1 MVYDGYREEGSVM
14 IRIGEVAKLHG
25 ISNRTLRHWEEAG
38 VLVSV
43 RAENGYRYY
52 DEGNV
57 ERVQHIMLLRK
68 LKMPIGDIEKLFD
81 IDDTQTAIKMLGGH
95 LANLRQKTAV
105 YATLSHIVENII
117 GHIQQSESISKML
130 QQLAIVDANH
140 LAVPK
145 TILSEGIIA
154 METLKNVRIVDLP
167 PMTVVSHCMVS
178 ESPEKDCSDVF
189 DPFIAEYNL
198 RNFAGYRNFGFN
210 NPDPCESRPQY
221 GYELWAVIADDFAVP
236 DPFVKKHFE
245 GGLYASISAN
255 MNEIGERW
263 EALYN
268 WSTQNNKY
276 EGDFDRQWLEELVMK
291 YEDFASSN
299 IPDSE
304 KQLDLLFP
312 IKPK

>member
-1 MVYDGYREEGSVM
+1 M

-38 VLVSV
+38 ILASV

-52 DEGNV
+52 DESNM

-68 LKMPIGDIEKLFD
+68 LKMPISDIEKLFA
-81 IDDTQTAIKMLGGH
+81 IDDTQKAIKMLEGH
-95 LANLRQKTAV
+95 LFNLQRKTAV
-105 YATLSHIVENII
+105 YATLSHVVENLI
-117 GHIQQSESISKML
+117 GHIKQSESISKML
-130 QQLAIVDANH
+130 QQLAKAGANH
-140 LAVPK
+140 LAAPK

-154 METLKNVRIVDLP
+154 VETLKNVRIVDLP
-167 PMTVVSHCMVS
+167 SMTVVSHCVIS

-189 DPFIAEYNL
+189 DPFIEEYNL
-198 RNFAGYRNFGFN
+198 RDFVGYRNFGFN
-210 NPDPCESRPQY
+210 NPDPCESKPQY
-221 GYELWAVIADDFAVP
+221 GYELWAVIADDFDVP
-236 DPFVKKHFE
+236 APFVRKHFE

-291 YEDFASSN
+291 YEDFSSPN

-304 KQLDLLFP
+304 KQLDLLLP
-312 IKPK
+312 IRHK